1 MTPIRFTLHHLRSA
15 TLLATAA
22 AFMVATAPAAFAGEP
37 PFPNKLIKVAPRG
50 QAISDTLRDVFGQ
63 AGLQVKISSMVKG
76 QVAGNWVGS
85 PKDIWTQLAKSFNLV
100 SYYDGGVVRIYD
112 ASEIT
117 TRNFQT
123 SSPDSVLANA
133 RKLGLTGSGNSIK
146 AGQNSVVASGVPEFL
161 NRVAALAASATPPP
175 VRVATAALPPKDAGP
190 VSSKPSSGDIV
201 SPLNKNPSMIPQGQQ
216 QVAQSS
222 LPVTPSFATNP
233 ADSYRLAFNTIQAAS
248 AREPYEIRV
257 YFLKY
262 GEARDRVVNYGD
274 GEEVVE
280 GIASIIGGMMGN
292 SSRSIRTS
300 SYGNG
305 QATRKTVDT
314 PEPGSYPYGPYGP
327 IPQQQQIVQEPQIV
341 ENGSGPRVRPYD
353 DGNAVVVRDL
363 PSRMATYDN
372 LIRTFDRPKTQIEVE
387 ITIIDVDTEKS
398 RALGIDWSFGFSAL
412 GGLFGGTVDS
422 SNQSSSSANVT
433 AKFVRSSSQFVGAQ
447 ITALQKNGYLKVV
460 QKPHLTLRENETSVS
475 DSRQTV
481 VVKYSGQYGGGV
493 QDYRVGTLLK
503 IKPRIAKEADGLVTT
518 MQIDVRD
525 GSIAGFQEDGSPV
538 LNSSQITTT
547 SDVRQGESLIIGG
560 ITVDSEYDNK
570 SQIPGI
576 GDIPVIGNLAKKRNK
591 GGSRRERI
599 VIITPRILSSA
610 PGLINAP
617 TLAPQPMQAIQL
629 DPKTGKPLKKAP
641 NAK

>member
-1 MTPIRFTLHHLRSA
+1 MTPIRTSLQRLRNASM
-15 TLLATAA
+15 LVSLTALMLFA
-22 AFMVATAPAAFAGEP
+22 VPAAAGEP
-37 PFPNKLIKVAPRG
+37 PFPNKLIKVAARG
-50 QAISDTLRDVFGQ
+50 APVGDTIRDIFGQ
-63 AGLQVKISSMVKG
+63 AGLQVKVSLMVKG
-76 QVAGNWVGS
+76 QIAGNWVGT
-85 PKDIWTQLAKSFNLV
+85 PKDIWTQIAKSFNLV
-100 SYYDGGVVRIYD
+100 VYYDGGVARIYD

-117 TRNFQT
+117 TRNIQT
-123 SSPDSVLANA
+123 SAPDAVLANA
-133 RKLGLTGSGNSIK
+133 RKLGIIGSGNSIK
-146 AGQNSVVASGVPEFL
+146 AGQNTVIASGVPEFL
-161 NRVAALAASATPPP
+161 TRVAQLAATTKSAPIKVASAVLPP
-175 VRVATAALPPKDAGP
+175 VETSP
-190 VSSKPSSGDIV
+190 VSTKPSTGDIV
-201 SPLNKNPSMIPQGQQ
+201 SPMNKNPQMVPQAQQ
-216 QVAQSS
+216 ASS
-222 LPVTPSFATNP
+222 P
-233 ADSYRLAFNTIQAAS
+233 AFQPTIASSGNDSYRLAYNTIQAAS

-280 GIASIIGGMMGN
+280 GIASLVSGMMGN
-292 SSRSIRTS
+292 GGSGGSNRIM
-300 SYGNG
+300 NG
-305 QATRKTVDT
+305 QSARRTVDS

-327 IPQQQQIVQEPQIV
+327 FPPQQQQIAPEPQQIM
-341 ENGSGPRVRPYD
+341 NGNGPRVRPYD
-353 DGNAVVVRDL
+353 DGNAVVVRDV

-412 GGLFGGTVDS
+412 GGLFGGTTVAP
-422 SNQSSSSANVT
+422 SNETSSSPNVT

-493 QDYRVGTLLK
+493 QDYKIGTLLK
-503 IKPRIAKEADGLVTT
+503 IKPRIAKEVDGLVTT

-525 GSIAGFQEDGSPV
+525 GSIAGFQTDGSPV
-538 LNSSQITTT
+538 LNNSQITTI

-560 ITVDSEYDNK
+560 ITVDSEYDSK
-570 SQIPGI
+570 SQVPGL
-576 GDIPVIGNLAKKRNK
+576 GDIPVAGNLFKKRKN

-599 VIITPRILSSA
+599 VIITPRILSNA
-610 PGLINAP
+610 PGVFNGA
-617 TLAPQPMQAIQL
+617 AAVPQQMQAVTL
-629 DPKTGKPLKKAP
+629 DPKTGKPIKKAP